1 MSKKAWSRFWSKSS
15 ESVCTDSVKH
25 HSAPETGVELCD
37 TSERKPT
44 DVKVNYYLAQLREEL
59 SEIRK
64 RIDFSDDGVA
74 LALASVCNLERHIA
88 AQEKKSQETVRSP
101 EKDHSVAQK
110 ISELRESLEDS
121 CCPQGTENSSSS
133 KEEEYV
139 LVAPIKGVDEDGRLL
154 LGDRKILSASA
165 LKI

>member
-88 AQEKKSQETVRSP
+88 AQEKKSQEAVRSP
-101 EKDHSVAQK
+101 ETSRSAAQQ
-110 ISELRESLEDS
+110 IAALRESLEDS
-121 CCPQGTENSSSS
+121 CPQVAKSSPS
-133 KEEEYV
+133 KEEELI
-139 LVAPIKGVDEDGRLL
+139 LVRPVKGVDENGRLI
-154 LGDRKILSASA
+154 LGDPKLLRADA
-165 LKI
+165 LKS